1 MLDRPITGRRIRL
14 RDMILD
20 DVPMWGRWMLPEQR
34 WHELDGPYYPK
45 PSAEDVATMVASV
58 RDRIEAGNWPT
69 PRTRLVVADL
79 ASNRLVGQVSWY
91 WESTETNWLSLGIVI
106 FDPEQWGRGLGYEAL
121 GLWCDYLL
129 AAMPELARLDLRT
142 WSGNHGMMA
151 LARKLGFTEEA
162 RFRKA
167 RIVAGAFYDGMGY
180 GILREEWNARYPDG
194 FAASL
199 ARDVTG

>member
-1 MLDRPITGRRIRL
+1 MTTVPITGTRIVL
-14 RDMILD
+14 RDMTLAD
-20 DVPMWGRWMLPEQR
+20 LPVWEHWMMPENA

-45 PSAEDVATMVASV
+45 PSPDDVKKMVAGA
-58 RDRIEAGNWPT
+58 RTTTEAGERPD
-69 PRTRLVVADL
+69 PRQRLVIAD
-79 ASNRLVGQVSWY
+79 ADSDRLMGMVSAA
-91 WESTETNWLSLGIVI
+91 WESRETNWLLIGIVL
-106 FDPEQWGRGLGYEAL
+106 FDPESWGRGVGYEAL

-151 LARKLGFTEEA
+151 LARKLGFLEEA

-167 RIVAGAFYDGMGY
+167 RIVNGEYYDGMGK

-194 FAASL
+194 FVASL
-199 ARDVTG
+199 